1 MSSREN
7 VSQQRVLEAFD
18 LLQLPTWLLVLKT
31 IKVTAM
37 ESKNSHLFP
46 NFKKGGKKKK
56 TTTLLNTIFKGQEKW
71 ACALLHPSNKSL
83 LKGVQARRQFFFMVV
98 MGMPLKPAIWGLN
111 FVLTVLASTLSCLFC
126 MLFWILMST
135 VLNEPCTC

>member
-56 TTTLLNTIFKGQEKW
+56 KQQ
-71 ACALLHPSNKSL
+71 PS
-83 LKGVQARRQFFFMVV
+83 
-98 MGMPLKPAIWGLN
+98 
-111 FVLTVLASTLSCLFC
+111 
-126 MLFWILMST
+126 
-135 VLNEPCTC
+135 